1 MISRR
6 VLRIK
11 VMQILYAYFIKGDQT
26 IDKSEKELMHSIEKT
41 YDLYHNLLYL
51 ITAIADYA
59 LMKIEQAKNKLF
71 PTQEDLNPNLKF
83 VNNKVI
89 DQISKHKAL
98 NKYLQTRKLNWY
110 NYPEFIKKL
119 YNEIKSSDYFI
130 KYMNNP
136 EISYNEDKKLI
147 IDIYTYNIANNDDLY
162 FILEEESIY
171 WNDEVEFI
179 ISMIIKTI
187 KKFKENNDEQN
198 ELLPLFKNE
207 DDQLFVK
214 NLFRKSIIKKN
225 DAAELVKKFL
235 KNWELERIAF
245 IDNIL
250 LEMAIIEA
258 LEFKDIPIKV
268 TINEYIDIA
277 KYYSTEKSNV
287 FINGILDKIF
297 LYLKENNQLVKEGK
311 GLIE

>member
-11 VMQILYAYFIKGDQT
+11 VMQILYAFFIKGDNS
-26 IDKSEKELMHSIEKT
+26 IEKSEKELMHSIQKT

-51 ITAIADYA
+51 ITIVSDYA
-59 LMKIEQAKNKLF
+59 SMKIEQAKNKIF
-71 PTQEDLNPNLKF
+71 PTFEDLNPNLKF
-83 VNNKVI
+83 INNKVI
-89 DQISKHKAL
+89 EQISTHVSL
-98 NKYLQTRKLNWY
+98 NKYLQNKKLNWY

-119 YNEIKSSDYFI
+119 YNQIKSEEYFI

-136 EISYNEDKKLI
+136 EDSYEEDKKLI
-147 IDIYTYNIANNDDLY
+147 IDIYTYNIANNEDLY

-171 WNDEVEFI
+171 WNDEVDFV

-187 KKFKENNDEQN
+187 KKFKQDNNEKN

-207 DDQLFVK
+207 DDEFFVK
-214 NLFRKSIIKKN
+214 NLFRKSILKKGEAVN
-225 DAAELVKKFL
+225 LVKKFL
-235 KNWELERIAF
+235 KNWELERVAF

-250 LEMAIIEA
+250 MEMAIIEA
-258 LEFKDIPIKV
+258 LEFKDIPVKV
-268 TINEYIDIA
+268 TFNEYIDIA
-277 KYYSTEKSNV
+277 KYYSTDKSNV
-287 FINGILDKIF
+287 FINGILDKVF
-297 LYLKENNQLVKEGK
+297 LYLKENNQLIKEGK